1 MTMKNLT
8 ILFAVMITLTRCNI
22 GAGTLGSFDENR
34 FPIKKSDFL
43 TAFDSLTEKQIPV
56 KWKENASSIEHT
68 YEFLAD
74 DVTCLYMNDNPE
86 EMYFVSYQG
95 NSKFTVI
102 SVRSVF
108 RHGRWSV
115 KRDLDDEE
123 IDRIEKR
130 FEDEIIKKIE
140 NRTRTKAERID

>member
-1 MTMKNLT
+1 MI
-8 ILFAVMITLTRCNI
+8 ILIRCNI
-22 GAGTLGSFDENR
+22 GAGTLGSFDDRRLAIN
-34 FPIKKSDFL
+34 KSDFL
-43 TAFDSLTEKQIPV
+43 TAFDSLTEKQIPD
-56 KWKENASSIEHT
+56 KWKETAASIEHT

-74 DVTCLYMNDNPE
+74 DVTCLYLNDNPE

-115 KRDLDDEE
+115 KGDLDNEE
-123 IDRIEKR
+123 IDRIETR
-130 FEDEIIKKIE
+130 FDNEIIKKIE
-140 NRTRTKAERID
+140 YRTRTKAERID

>member
-1 MTMKNLT
+1 MKNLT
-8 ILFAVMITLTRCNI
+8 ILLAVMIALTRCNI
-22 GAGTLGSFDENR
+22 GAGTLGSFDARR
-34 FPIKKSDFL
+34 FAIKKSDFL
-43 TAFDSLTEKQIPV
+43 AVFDSLTEKQIPD
-56 KWKENASSIEHT
+56 KWRDTAASIEQT
-68 YEFLAD
+68 YEFLGD
-74 DVTCLYMNDNPE
+74 DVTCLYLNENPE

-115 KRDLDDEE
+115 KGDLDDNE
-123 IDRIEKR
+123 IDRIETR
-130 FEDEIIKKIE
+130 FDNEIIKKVE

>member
-1 MTMKNLT
+1 MKNLT
-8 ILFAVMITLTRCNI
+8 FLFAVMIILTRCNI
-22 GAGTLGSFDENR
+22 GAGTLGSFDDRR
-34 FPIKKSDFL
+34 FAVNKSDFL
-43 TAFDSLTEKQIPV
+43 TAFDSLTEKQVPD
-56 KWKENASSIEHT
+56 KWKETAASIEHT

-74 DVTCLYMNDNPE
+74 DVTCLYLDDNPE

-108 RHGRWSV
+108 RNGRWFA
-115 KRDLDDEE
+115 KGDLDDEE
-123 IDRIEKR
+123 IDRIETR
-130 FEDEIIKKIE
+130 FDNEIIKKIE